1 LINKLI
7 KNIPIICGLIILLFN
22 STFVCGQDP
31 QFTQFYSNP
40 VYLNPAFAGS
50 NICPRLVMNYRNQW
64 PSFSGNFITTAMS
77 YDQKSD
83 ILSGGIGF
91 SLMSDNVAQTLTT
104 NNASLVYSYHQN
116 VTRKFSLNFG
126 LKGTFIQKSVDVSK
140 LTFGDMIDP
149 RRGFVYTTNDIILS
163 EPLNILDFSAG
174 VLGFS
179 ENFFLGVSVHHLT
192 EPEEALV
199 FNPNSTSNS
208 FLPRRYSAHFGVEIP
223 LKAQTQTMFA
233 DKKETLSP
241 SILYNKQGD
250 FQELNVGIYYR
261 NGNLVGGLWYRNRDS
276 FILTF
281 GIETDYLRIG
291 YSYDLTTS
299 TLSIISGGSH
309 EVSLAFRFY
318 CKPKKKT
325 YRTFSCPAF

>member
-1 LINKLI
+1 
-7 KNIPIICGLIILLFN
+7 
-22 STFVCGQDP
+22 
-31 QFTQFYSNP
+31 
-40 VYLNPAFAGS
+40 
-50 NICPRLVMNYRNQW
+50 
-64 PSFSGNFITTAMS
+64 
-77 YDQKSD
+77 
-83 ILSGGIGF
+83 
-91 SLMSDNVAQTLTT
+91 
-104 NNASLVYSYHQN
+104 
-116 VTRKFSLNFG
+116 
-126 LKGTFIQKSVDVSK
+126 
-140 LTFGDMIDP
+140 
-149 RRGFVYTTNDIILS
+149 
-163 EPLNILDFSAG
+163 
-174 VLGFS
+174 
-179 ENFFLGVSVHHLT
+179 
-192 EPEEALV
+192 
-199 FNPNSTSNS
+199 
-208 FLPRRYSAHFGVEIP
+208 
-223 LKAQTQTMFA
+223 MFA